1 MKSKKAQRIL
11 LICVLVVW
19 GLIVYRVFIYM
30 KKDETVNSTQIQ
42 NIKQSKKNIS
52 TDSLVLLLN
61 YTDPFCLSKILP
73 NNTKVSSVINSDK
86 NKTKSTKIN
95 ESMPIPKLI
104 YKGTI
109 YNQIKQKNIGIV
121 QCNQNS
127 IFISE
132 GDSIQS
138 WIIAKI
144 YKDSLLITHSK
155 QRVCIS
161 ISK

>member
-42 NIKQSKKNIS
+42 NIKQSKNSIS
-52 TDSLVLLLN
+52 TDSLVLLN
-61 YTDPFCLSKILP
+61 YSDPFRLSKSLT
-73 NNTKVSSVINSDK
+73 NNTKVSKKINLDR
-86 NKTKSTKIN
+86 NKTKSSKIN

-109 YNQIKQKNIGIV
+109 YNQIKHKNIGIV